1 MQPAVSDYPEPETED
16 SAAPRMGF
24 KRHLRVEVSNGERV
38 YLFSEHGMRV
48 LNGAAVSAVA
58 PLLDGSRDVPG
69 LLRDIPVGM
78 SAEQVAMVVGRLM
91 DAGVV
96 AMRTPPVTNDDEA
109 ALGYWEGA
117 GVDATSAA
125 QRTAQGTIGLHAIGA
140 VDAAA
145 AANALSAAGLRTIVE
160 PDYARSIP
168 TADLTVVLSDD
179 YLNPGLA
186 KVDAVHREVGRPWLL
201 AKPTG
206 ATVWV
211 GPVFQPPGP
220 GCWHCLQG
228 RLWLH
233 RTAES
238 HAQTALG
245 RRGPASFPAVGVPAL
260 RATALHL
267 VALEATKWLAG
278 LRHPQ
283 QSAVWTFDSLDLVGK
298 RHEFRAT
305 PQCANCGDPSLMRQL
320 ARRPVVLVS
329 REKVADG
336 GGGHR
341 ALSPEQVR
349 DRYQHLVS
357 PVTGIIKEIRRDDR
371 GPTFFNA
378 FRSGAN
384 LAARGQD
391 LDTFKAVLRQ
401 ETGGKGVT
409 AAQAEVGAMCE
420 AIERYSGNFHG
431 DEETVRG
438 SLRSLGERAIHPNA
452 CQLFHERQYRT
463 RVEWNAAHSPF
474 QWITREFDPEAQLD
488 WTPVW
493 SLTGQRH
500 RLLPTGMLYFGAPPE
515 CGGRTLLADSNGN
528 AAGGSL
534 EDAVLQGML
543 ELVERDGVALWWY
556 NRTPMPGVDLDSF
569 GDSWVDELRD
579 VYAGLHRDVWVLD
592 LTADLLVPTMA
603 AVSRRTDSERDEL
616 IFGFGA
622 HLDPRL
628 ALRRALTE
636 LNQMVPPLA
645 EFPKYSASLERHDPD
660 SLRWWR
666 EATVA
671 DHPYLVPD
679 PTRAPRTLTSY
690 PYTRHQDI
698 HAEVTLLRHR
708 IEALGMEVLVL
719 DQTRPDAGLPVVKVI
734 VPGLRHFWAR
744 FAPGRLYDVPVQL
757 GRRSAP
763 IDYDDLNPYP
773 MFL

>member
-1 MQPAVSDYPEPETED
+1 MQPAVSGHSEYEADGPT
-16 SAAPRMGF
+16 APRMGF
-24 KRHLRVEVSNGERV
+24 KRHLRVEVSGGERV

-69 LLRDIPVGM
+69 LLRDIPAGM

-96 AMRTPPVTNDDEA
+96 AMRTVADDDDEA

-117 GVDATSAA
+117 GVDASTAA
-125 QRTAQGTIGLHAIGA
+125 RRTAQGTVGLHPIGR
-140 VDAAA
+140 VDTNAAA
-145 AANALSAAGLRTIVE
+145 KALCAAGLRTVVE
-160 PDYARSIP
+160 PDYTRSSP
-168 TADLTVVLSDD
+168 VGDLSVVLCDD

-186 KVDAVHREVGRPWLL
+186 QVDAVHRDAGRPWLL

-245 RRGPASFPAVGVPAL
+245 RLGPATVPAVSVPAL

-278 LRHPQ
+278 HRHPH
-283 QSAVWTFDSLDLVGK
+283 QSAVWTFDSLDLTGK
-298 RHEFRAT
+298 RHEFRAA
-305 PQCANCGDPSLMRQL
+305 PQCANCGDPSLMRQQ

-341 ALSPEQVR
+341 VLSPEQVR
-349 DRYQHLVS
+349 ERYQHLVS
-357 PVTGIIKEIRRDDR
+357 PVTGVIKEIRRDDR

-391 LDTFKAVLRQ
+391 LDSFKAVLRQ
-401 ETGGKGVT
+401 ENGGKGVT

-438 SLRSLGERAIHPNA
+438 SLRSLGERALHPNA

-474 QWITREFDPEAQLD
+474 QWVTQEFDQDAQLD

-493 SLTGQRH
+493 SLTEQRH
-500 RLLPTGMLYFGAPPE
+500 RLLPTGMLYFGTPPN

-528 AAGGSL
+528 AAGSCL

-556 NRTPMPGVDLDSF
+556 NRTLMPGVDLDSF
-569 GDSWVDELRD
+569 GDSWIDELRD
-579 VYAGLHRDVWVLD
+579 VYAEMHREVWVLD
-592 LTADLLVPTMA
+592 VTADLLVPTMV
-603 AVSRRTDSERDEL
+603 AVSRRTDQPRDQL

-636 LNQMVPPLA
+636 LNQMVPQLA
-645 EFPKYSASLERHDPD
+645 DLKDISRIERHDPD
-660 SLRWWR
+660 FARWWR
-666 EATVA
+666 DATLA
-671 DHPYLVPD
+671 DQPYLAPD
-679 PTRAPRTLTSY
+679 PTRPQRTVISY
-690 PYTRHQDI
+690 AYTRHQDI
-698 HAEVTLLRHR
+698 HAEITLLRHR
-708 IEALGMEVLVL
+708 IEALGMQMHVLN
-719 DQTRPDAGLPVVKVI
+719 QTRPDTELPVAKVI

-757 GRRSAP
+757 GRRRTP

>member
-1 MQPAVSDYPEPETED
+1 MQPAVPGHSEYDGDGPT
-16 SAAPRMGF
+16 APRMGF
-24 KRHLRVEVSNGERV
+24 KRHLRVEVSDGERV
-38 YLFSEHGMRV
+38 FLFSEHGMRV
-48 LNGAAVSAVA
+48 LNGAAVTAVA

-69 LLRDIPVGM
+69 LLRDIPAGM

-96 AMRTPPVTNDDEA
+96 AMRTAADADDEA

-117 GVDATSAA
+117 GVDAGTAA
-125 QRTAQGTIGLHAIGA
+125 LRTAQGTIGLHPIGR
-140 VDAAA
+140 VDADA
-145 AANALSAAGLRTIVE
+145 AANALCAAGLRTVVE
-160 PDYARSIP
+160 PDYTRSNP
-168 TADLTVVLSDD
+168 VGDLSVVLCDD

-186 KVDAVHREVGRPWLL
+186 KVDAAHRDVGRPWLL

-220 GCWHCLQG
+220 GCWHCLQS

-245 RRGPASFPAVGVPAL
+245 RLGPATVPAVGVPAL

-278 LRHPQ
+278 HRHPH
-283 QSAVWTFDSLDLVGK
+283 QSAVWTFDSLDLAGK
-298 RHEFRAT
+298 RHEFRAA
-305 PQCANCGDPSLMRQL
+305 PQCANCGDPSLMRQQ

-349 DRYQHLVS
+349 ERYQHLVS

-371 GPTFFNA
+371 GPAFCNA

-401 ETGGKGVT
+401 ENGGKGVT

-431 DEETVRG
+431 DEETIRG
-438 SLRSLGERAIHPNA
+438 SLRSLGERTIHPNA

-463 RVEWNAAHSPF
+463 RVKWNAAHSPF
-474 QWITREFDPEAQLD
+474 QWITREFDPDAQLD

-493 SLTGQRH
+493 SLTEQRH
-500 RLLPTGMLYFGAPPE
+500 RLLPTGMLYFGTPPQ
-515 CGGRTLLADSNGN
+515 CGGRTLVADSNGN
-528 AAGGSL
+528 AAGSCL

-556 NRTPMPGVDLDSF
+556 NRTPMPAVDLDSF

-579 VYAGLHRDVWVLD
+579 VYAGMHREVWVLD
-592 LTADLLVPTMA
+592 VTSDLLVPTMV
-603 AVSRRTDSERDEL
+603 AVSRRTDRPRDEL

-636 LNQMVPPLA
+636 LNQMLPPLVDL
-645 EFPKYSASLERHDPD
+645 KDISLIERHDPD
-660 SLRWWR
+660 FARWWR
-666 EATVA
+666 DATLA
-671 DHPYLVPD
+671 DHPYLAPD
-679 PTRAPRTLTSY
+679 PTRPPHEVTSY
-690 PYTRHQDI
+690 AYTRHQDI
-698 HAEVTLLRHR
+698 HAEITLLRHR
-708 IEALGMEVLVL
+708 IEALGMQVHVL
-719 DQTRPDAGLPVVKVI
+719 DQTRPDTELPVVKVI

-757 GRRSAP
+757 GRRPTP
-763 IDYDDLNPYP
+763 IDYDDLNPFP